1 MFLLEVREVAK
12 NHAGYGYANTISF
25 KLPKGQKLAIAGET
39 GSGKTTLL
47 KLIAGLLEP
56 NTGSVHFNGERV
68 LMPSEQL
75 IPGHPKIAFL
85 SQHFELRNNYRVEEL
100 LDMARKIP
108 EARANHIYKI
118 CRIEHLFARKTNQIS
133 GGEKQRIVLAQ
144 LLTTEPSLL
153 LLDEPF
159 SNLDKIHK
167 QIMQDV
173 IADITTHF
181 DTTCIL
187 VSHDAADLLP
197 WANRMLLVKDGA
209 VIRDDNPDTIFYAP
223 SNEYEAALLGT
234 CNCISAAMFPAI
246 KSLVPN
252 VNLEQQLFIRPSQLL
267 LEKPAV
273 NGLQGIV
280 SNVFFMGSHYMVQ
293 VQLDGLVLQVASF
306 EPGITLGETYGV
318 RLRRNA
324 KYQVL

>member
-12 NHAGYGYANTISF
+12 NHAGGGNANTISF
-25 KLPKGQKLAIAGET
+25 TLPKGQKLAIAGET

-56 NTGSVHFNGERV
+56 NSGSVHFNGERV

-108 EARANHIYKI
+108 EARAQHIYKV
-118 CRIEHLFARKTNQIS
+118 CRIEHLLSRKTNQIS

-173 IADITTHF
+173 IADIAMHF

-197 WANRMLLVKDGA
+197 WANRMLLIKDGA

-223 SNEYEAALLGT
+223 DNEYEAALLGT

-246 KSLVPN
+246 TTLVPN
-252 VNLEQQLFIRPSQLL
+252 ANIEQQIFIRPSQIV
-267 LEKPAV
+267 LEKPDTA
-273 NGLQGIV
+273 GLQGKVIAV
-280 SNVFFMGSHYMVQ
+280 SFMGSHYLVQ
-293 VQLDGLVLQVASF
+293 VQLEGLVLQVASF
-306 EPGITLGETYGV
+306 EPGITVGETYTV
-318 RLRRNA
+318 RLRENA
-324 KYQVL
+324 KYQLL

>member
-12 NHAGYGYANTISF
+12 NHAGGDYANTISF
-25 KLPKGQKLAIAGET
+25 ALPKGQKLAIAGET

-47 KLIAGLLEP
+47 KVIAGLLEP
-56 NTGSVHFNGERV
+56 NTGSVHFNGERI

-118 CRIEHLFARKTNQIS
+118 CRIEHLLTRKTNQIS
-133 GGEKQRIVLAQ
+133 GGEKQRIVLAK

-159 SNLDKIHK
+159 SNLDKMHK
-167 QIMQDV
+167 QIMQVV
-173 IADITTHF
+173 IADIATHF

-197 WANRMLLVKDGA
+197 WANRMLLIKDGA
-209 VIRDDNPDTIFYAP
+209 IIRDDKPATIFYNP
-223 SNEYEAALLGT
+223 QTIYEAELLGT
-234 CNCISAAMFPAI
+234 CNCISADQFPAI
-246 KSLVPN
+246 KRLIPDATK
-252 VNLEQQLFIRPSQLL
+252 EQMLFIRPSQLSL
-267 LEKPAV
+267 QNYTGIGLECIV
-273 NGLQGIV
+273 TGIA
-280 SNVFFMGSHYMVQ
+280 FCGSHYLIKVQ
-293 VQLDGLVLQVASF
+293 IDELSIQVGSF
-306 EPGITLGETYGV
+306 
-318 RLRRNA
+318 NA
-324 KYQVL
+324 DYEIGGAYQVFLK

>member
-1 MFLLEVREVAK
+1 
-12 NHAGYGYANTISF
+12 
-25 KLPKGQKLAIAGET
+25 
-39 GSGKTTLL
+39 
-47 KLIAGLLEP
+47 
-56 NTGSVHFNGERV
+56 
-68 LMPSEQL
+68 MPSEQL

-108 EARANHIYKI
+108 AARANHIYQI
-118 CRIEHLFARKTNQIS
+118 CRIEHLLTRKTNQIS

-173 IADITTHF
+173 IADIATHF
-181 DTTCIL
+181 DTTCVL

-197 WANRMLLVKDGA
+197 WANRMLLIKEGA
-209 VIRDDNPDTIFYAP
+209 VIRDDAPAAIFYAP
-223 SNEYEAALLGT
+223 QNEYEARLLGT
-234 CNCISAAMFPAI
+234 CNCIPVSMFPRI
-246 KSLVPN
+246 
-252 VNLEQQLFIRPSQLL
+252 QQLITDANTDQQIYIRPSQLL
-267 LEKPAV
+267 LEKPTG

-280 SNVFFMGSHYMVQ
+280 TGVLFMGSHYMVQ
-293 VQLDGLVLQVASF
+293 LQIDGLVLEVSAF
-306 EPGITLGETYGV
+306 EPGITLGETYSV
-318 RLRRNA
+318 RLRDNA
-324 KYQVL
+324 QYHLL

>member
-12 NHAGYGYANTISF
+12 NHAGDTVHQTISF
-25 KLPKGQKLAIAGET
+25 ALPKGQKLAIAGET

-47 KLIAGLLEP
+47 KVIAGLLEP
-56 NTGSVHFNGERV
+56 TTGSVLFNGERI

-108 EARANHIYKI
+108 AARANHIYKI
-118 CRIEHLFARKTNQIS
+118 CRIEHLLSRKTNQIS

-173 IADITTHF
+173 IADIATHF

-197 WANRMLLVKDGA
+197 WANRMVLIKDGA
-209 VIRDDNPDTIFYAP
+209 IIRDDNPDAIFYAP
-223 SNEYEAALLGT
+223 NNEYEAALLGT
-234 CNCISAAMFPAI
+234 CNCISAAMFPSI
-246 KSLVPN
+246 TTLVPTAN
-252 VNLEQQLFIRPSQLL
+252 IEQQIFIRPSQLI
-267 LEKPAV
+267 LEKTAAA
-273 NGLQGIV
+273 GLQGKVTNV
-280 SNVFFMGSHYMVQ
+280 SFMGNHYMVAI
-293 VQLDGLVLQVASF
+293 QLDGLVLQVASF
-306 EPGITLGETYGV
+306 EPGITVGENYTV
-318 RLRRNA
+318 SLRKNA
-324 KYQVL
+324 IYHML

>member
-1 MFLLEVREVAK
+1 MFLLEVCGVAK
-12 NHAGYGYANTISF
+12 NHAGGSYASTISF
-25 KLPKGQKLAIAGET
+25 KIPKGQKLAIAGET

-47 KLIAGLLEP
+47 KMMAGLMEP
-56 NTGSVHFNGERV
+56 TIGSVHFNGSRI

-108 EARANHIYKI
+108 AARANHIYQI
-118 CRIEHLFARKTNQIS
+118 CRIEHLLSRKTNQIS

-159 SNLDKIHK
+159 SILDKIHK

-173 IADITTHF
+173 ISDIATHF
-181 DTTCIL
+181 DTTCVL

-197 WANRMLLVKDGA
+197 WANRMLLIKEGA
-209 VIRDDNPDTIFYAP
+209 IIRDQAPATIFYSP
-223 SNEYEAALLGT
+223 QNEYEAELLGT
-234 CNCISAAMFPAI
+234 CNCISVGLFPSI
-246 KSLVPN
+246 KALIPEAN
-252 VNLEQQLFIRPSQLL
+252 DNQQLFIRPSQLSL
-267 LEKPAV
+267 IKPSGKGFEGTIV
-273 NGLQGIV
+273 GIA
-280 SNVFFMGSHYMVQ
+280 FCGSYYLITVQ
-293 VQLDGLVLQVASF
+293 INELTLQVASLDANYTVGDGY
-306 EPGITLGETYGV
+306 EVCLKE
-318 RLRRNA
+318 NA
-324 KYQVL
+324 KYFLS

>member
-12 NHAGYGYANTISF
+12 NHAGGDYANTISF
-25 KLPKGQKLAIAGET
+25 SLLKGQKLAIAGET

-56 NTGSVHFNGERV
+56 NTGSVYFNGERV
-68 LMPSEQL
+68 VMPSEQL

-118 CRIEHLFARKTNQIS
+118 CQIEHLLARKTNQIS

-167 QIMQDV
+167 QIMQEV
-173 IADITTHF
+173 IADIAMHF

-197 WANRMLLVKDGA
+197 WANRLLIIKDGI
-209 VIRDDNPDTIFYAP
+209 VIRDDNPDSIFYAP
-223 SNEYEAALLGT
+223 SNEYEAELLGT

-246 KSLVPN
+246 TTLVAHAN
-252 VNLEQQLFIRPSQLL
+252 IEQQIFIRPSQIV
-267 LEKPAV
+267 LEKPATE
-273 NGLQGIV
+273 GLQGKVIGV
-280 SNVFFMGSHYMVQ
+280 LFMGNYYMVQ

-306 EPGITLGETYGV
+306 EPRIIVGETYTL
-318 RLRRNA
+318 RLRENA
-324 KYQVL
+324 KYHVL

>member
-12 NHAGYGYANTISF
+12 NHAGGTAHQTISF
-25 KLPKGQKLAIAGET
+25 ALPKGQKLAIAGET

-47 KLIAGLLEP
+47 KMIAGLIEP
-56 NTGSVHFNGERV
+56 TTGLVLFNADRI

-85 SQHFELRNNYRVEEL
+85 SQHFELRNNYRVEQL

-108 EARANHIYKI
+108 EVRANHIYKV
-118 CRIEHLFARKTNQIS
+118 CRIEHLLSRKTNQIS

-173 IADITTHF
+173 IADIATHF

-234 CNCISAAMFPAI
+234 CNCISAAMFPTI
-246 KSLVPN
+246 KTLVPSAN
-252 VNLEQQLFIRPSQLL
+252 IEQQVFIRPSQLV
-267 LEKPAV
+267 LEKPAAA
-273 NGLQGIV
+273 GLQGKIISV
-280 SNVFFMGSHYMVQ
+280 LFMGSHYMVQ
-293 VQLDGLVLQVASF
+293 VQLDGMVLQVACF
-306 EPGITLGETYGV
+306 EPGITVGETYTV
-318 RLRRNA
+318 RLRENA
-324 KYQVL
+324 KCHVL

>member
-1 MFLLEVREVAK
+1 MFLLEVCGVAK
-12 NHAGYGYANTISF
+12 NHGGESVNATISF
-25 KLPKGQKLAIAGET
+25 GLPKGQKLAIAGET

-47 KLIAGLLEP
+47 KMMAGLMEP
-56 NTGSVHFNGERV
+56 TTGSVLFNGDRI

-100 LDMARKIP
+100 LEMANKMEP
-108 EARANHIYKI
+108 ARARYMYEI
-118 CRIEHLFARKTNQIS
+118 CRIQHLLSRKTNQIS

-173 IADITTHF
+173 ISDIATHF
-181 DTTCIL
+181 DTTCVL

-197 WANRMLLVKDGA
+197 WANRMLLIKEGA
-209 VIRDDNPDTIFYAP
+209 IIRDDHPSTIFYTP
-223 SNEYEAALLGT
+223 QNEYEAELLSA
-234 CNCISAAMFPAI
+234 CNCISVGIFPII
-246 KSLVPN
+246 KYLIPEAN
-252 VNLEQQLFIRPSQLL
+252 DNQQLFVRPSQLCL
-267 LEKPAV
+267 IKPSG
-273 NGLQGIV
+273 NGFEGTIV
-280 SNVFFMGSHYMVQ
+280 GVAFCGSHYLIKLQ
-293 VQLDGLVLQVASF
+293 INGLTLQVASLDANYTVGDRY
-306 EPGITLGETYGV
+306 EVCLKE
-318 RLRRNA
+318 NA
-324 KYQVL
+324 KYFLL

>member
-1 MFLLEVREVAK
+1 MFLLEVCGVAK
-12 NHAGYGYANTISF
+12 NHGGESVNATISF
-25 KLPKGQKLAIAGET
+25 GLPKGQKLAIAGET

-47 KLIAGLLEP
+47 KMMAGLMEP
-56 NTGSVHFNGERV
+56 TTGSVLFNGDRI

-100 LDMARKIP
+100 LEMANKMEP
-108 EARANHIYKI
+108 ARARYMCEI
-118 CRIEHLFARKTNQIS
+118 CRIQHLLSRKTNQIS

-173 IADITTHF
+173 ISDIATHF
-181 DTTCIL
+181 DTTCVL

-197 WANRMLLVKDGA
+197 WANRMLLIKEGA
-209 VIRDDNPDTIFYAP
+209 IIRDDHPSTIFYTP
-223 SNEYEAALLGT
+223 QNEYEAELLGA
-234 CNCISAAMFPAI
+234 CNCISVGIFPII
-246 KSLVPN
+246 KYLIPEAN
-252 VNLEQQLFIRPSQLL
+252 DNQQLFVRPSQLCL
-267 LEKPAV
+267 IKPSG
-273 NGLQGIV
+273 NGFEGTIV
-280 SNVFFMGSHYMVQ
+280 GVAFCGSHYLIKLQ
-293 VQLDGLVLQVASF
+293 INGLTLQVASLDANYTVGDRY
-306 EPGITLGETYGV
+306 EVCLKE
-318 RLRRNA
+318 NA
-324 KYQVL
+324 KYFLS

>member
-1 MFLLEVREVAK
+1 MFLLEVCGVAK
-12 NHAGYGYANTISF
+12 NHGGESVNATISF
-25 KLPKGQKLAIAGET
+25 GLPKGQKLAIAGET

-47 KLIAGLLEP
+47 KMMAGLMEP
-56 NTGSVHFNGERV
+56 TTGSVLFNGDRI

-100 LDMARKIP
+100 LEMANKMEP
-108 EARANHIYKI
+108 ARARYMYEI
-118 CRIEHLFARKTNQIS
+118 CRIQHLLSRKTNQIS

-173 IADITTHF
+173 IADIATHF
-181 DTTCIL
+181 DTTCVL

-197 WANRMLLVKDGA
+197 WANRMLLIKEGA
-209 VIRDDNPDTIFYAP
+209 VIRDDAPATIFYAP
-223 SNEYEAALLGT
+223 QNEYEAKLLGA
-234 CNCISAAMFPAI
+234 CNCIPVSMFSRIRQLITDA
-246 KSLVPN
+246 N
-252 VNLEQQLFIRPSQLL
+252 TDQQLYIRPSQLL
-267 LEKPAV
+267 LEKPTGK
-273 NGLQGIV
+273 GLQGTV
-280 SNVFFMGSHYMVQ
+280 TGVLFMGSHYMVHLQ
-293 VQLDGLVLQVASF
+293 IDGLVLEVSAF
-306 EPGITLGETYGV
+306 EPGITLGETYSV
-318 RLRRNA
+318 RLRDNA
-324 KYQVL
+324 QYHLL

>member
-1 MFLLEVREVAK
+1 MFLLEVCGVAK
-12 NHAGYGYANTISF
+12 NHAGGSFASTISF
-25 KLPKGQKLAIAGET
+25 EIPKGQKLAIAGET

-47 KLIAGLLEP
+47 KMMAGLLEP
-56 NTGSVHFNGERV
+56 STGSVHFNGTRI

-100 LDMARKIP
+100 LDMVRKIP
-108 EARANHIYKI
+108 AARANHIYQI
-118 CRIEHLFARKTNQIS
+118 CRIEHLLARKTNQIS

-173 IADITTHF
+173 IADIATHF
-181 DTTCIL
+181 DTTCVL

-197 WANRMLLVKDGA
+197 WANRMLLIKEGA
-209 VIRDDNPDTIFYAP
+209 VIRDDTPATIFYAP
-223 SNEYEAALLGT
+223 QNEYEAKLLGT
-234 CNCISAAMFPAI
+234 CNCINVGIFPVVKTLIPEA
-246 KSLVPN
+246 N
-252 VNLEQQLFIRPSQLL
+252 DNQQLFIRPSQLV
-267 LEKPAV
+267 LEMPIG

-280 SNVFFMGSHYMVQ
+280 TNVLFMGSHYR
-293 VQLDGLVLQVASF
+293 VQLQIDGLQLEVAGF
-306 EPGITLGETYGV
+306 EPGIIVGETYQV
-318 RLRRNA
+318 RLRENA
-324 KYQVL
+324 QYHLL

>member
-1 MFLLEVREVAK
+1 MFLLEVCGVSK
-12 NHAGYGYANTISF
+12 NHAGGSYVSTISF
-25 KLPKGQKLAIAGET
+25 EIPKGQKLAIAGET

-47 KLIAGLLEP
+47 KMMAGLMEP
-56 NTGSVHFNGERV
+56 TTGSVHFNGTRI

-108 EARANHIYKI
+108 AERANHIYQI
-118 CRIEHLFARKTNQIS
+118 CRIEHLLSRKTNQIS

-173 IADITTHF
+173 ILDIATHF
-181 DTTCIL
+181 DTTCVL

-197 WANRMLLVKDGA
+197 WANRMLLIKEGA
-209 VIRDDNPDTIFYAP
+209 VIRDDAPATIFYAP
-223 SNEYEAALLGT
+223 QNEYEAKLLGA
-234 CNCISAAMFPAI
+234 CNCINVGVFPAVKTLI
-246 KSLVPN
+246 PEANDS
-252 VNLEQQLFIRPSQLL
+252 QQLFIRPSQMI
-267 LEKPAV
+267 LERYAGK
-273 NGLQGIV
+273 GLQGIV
-280 SNVFFMGSHYMVQ
+280 TNVFFMGSHYMVQ
-293 VQLDGLVLQVASF
+293 LNMGGLVLEVSAF
-306 EPGITLGETYGV
+306 EPGILVGESYSV
-318 RLRRNA
+318 RLRDNA
-324 KYQVL
+324 QYHLL

>member
-12 NHAGYGYANTISF
+12 NHEGAAYANTISF
-25 KLPKGQKLAIAGET
+25 TLAKGQKLAIAGET

-47 KLIAGLLEP
+47 KLIAGLIEP
-56 NTGSVHFNGERV
+56 NTGTVHFNGERV

-108 EARANHIYKI
+108 AARANHIYKI
-118 CRIEHLFARKTNQIS
+118 CRIEHLLARKTNQIS

-173 IADITTHF
+173 IADIASHF

-197 WANRMLLVKDGA
+197 WANRMLLIKDGA
-209 VIRDDNPDTIFYAP
+209 IIRDDKPDAIFYAP

-234 CNCISAAMFPAI
+234 CNCISAAMFSAVTT
-246 KSLVPN
+246 LVPDAN
-252 VNLEQQLFIRPSQLL
+252 IDQQIFIRPSQIV
-267 LEKPAV
+267 LEKTAA
-273 NGLQGIV
+273 GLQGKVV
-280 SNVFFMGSHYMVQ
+280 SVLFMGSYYMVQ
-293 VQLDGLVLQVASF
+293 VQLDGLFLQVASF
-306 EPGITLGETYGV
+306 EPGIIVGETYAV
-318 RLRRNA
+318 RLRENA
-324 KYQVL
+324 KYHVL

>member
-1 MFLLEVREVAK
+1 MFLLEVCEVAK
-12 NHAGYGYANTISF
+12 NHAGGTQEHTISF
-25 KLPKGQKLAIAGET
+25 ALPKGQKLAIAGET

-47 KLIAGLLEP
+47 KMIAGLLEP
-56 NTGSVHFNGERV
+56 TTGSVFFNGERI

-100 LDMARKIP
+100 LDMARKIS
-108 EARANHIYKI
+108 EARAHHIYKV
-118 CRIEHLFARKTNQIS
+118 CRIEHLLSRKTNQIS

-173 IADITTHF
+173 IADIATHF

-197 WANRMLLVKDGA
+197 WANRMVLIKNGA
-209 VIRDDNPDTIFYAP
+209 IIRDDNPAAIFYAP
-223 SNEYEAALLGT
+223 NNEYEAALLGT
-234 CNCISAAMFPAI
+234 CNCISAAMFPII
-246 KSLVPN
+246 KLLVPTIQ
-252 VNLEQQLFIRPSQLL
+252 LEQQLFIRPSQLI
-267 LEKPAV
+267 LEKPAAT
-273 NGLQGIV
+273 GLQGKV
-280 SNVFFMGSHYMVQ
+280 TDVLFMGSYYLVALQM
-293 VQLDGLVLQVASF
+293 DGLKMLVASF
-306 EPGITLGETYGV
+306 EPGITVGETYNV
-318 RLRRNA
+318 SLKKDA
-324 KYQVL
+324 IFHIL

>member
-1 MFLLEVREVAK
+1 MFLLEVCGVAK
-12 NHAGYGYANTISF
+12 NHGGESVNATISF
-25 KLPKGQKLAIAGET
+25 GLPKGQKLAIAGET

-47 KLIAGLLEP
+47 KMMAGLMEP
-56 NTGSVHFNGERV
+56 TTGSVLFNGDRI

-100 LDMARKIP
+100 LEMANKMEP
-108 EARANHIYKI
+108 ARARYMYEI
-118 CRIEHLFARKTNQIS
+118 CRIQHLLSRKTNQIS

-173 IADITTHF
+173 ISDIATHF
-181 DTTCIL
+181 DTTCVL

-197 WANRMLLVKDGA
+197 WANRMLLIKEGA
-209 VIRDDNPDTIFYAP
+209 IIRDDHPSNIFYTP
-223 SNEYEAALLGT
+223 QNEYEAELLGA
-234 CNCISAAMFPAI
+234 CNCISVGIFPII
-246 KSLVPN
+246 KYLIPEAN
-252 VNLEQQLFIRPSQLL
+252 DNQQLFVRPSQLCL
-267 LEKPAV
+267 IKPSG
-273 NGLQGIV
+273 NGFEGTIV
-280 SNVFFMGSHYMVQ
+280 GVAFCGSHYLIKLQ
-293 VQLDGLVLQVASF
+293 INGLTLQVASLDANYTVGDRY
-306 EPGITLGETYGV
+306 EVCLKE
-318 RLRRNA
+318 NA
-324 KYQVL
+324 KYFLL

>member
-1 MFLLEVREVAK
+1 MFLLEVCGVAK
-12 NHAGYGYANTISF
+12 NHAGGSYASTISF
-25 KLPKGQKLAIAGET
+25 EIPKGQKLAIAGET

-47 KLIAGLLEP
+47 KMMAGLIEP
-56 NTGSVHFNGERV
+56 TTGSVHFNGTRI

-108 EARANHIYKI
+108 AARANHIYQI
-118 CRIEHLFARKTNQIS
+118 CRIEHLLARKTNQIS

-173 IADITTHF
+173 IADIATHF
-181 DTTCIL
+181 DTTCVL

-197 WANRMLLVKDGA
+197 WANRMLLIKEGA
-209 VIRDDNPDTIFYAP
+209 VIRDDAPATIFYAP
-223 SNEYEAALLGT
+223 QNEYEAKLLGA
-234 CNCISAAMFPAI
+234 CNCISVSMFPRIRQLITDA
-246 KSLVPN
+246 N
-252 VNLEQQLFIRPSQLL
+252 TDQQLYIRPSQLL
-267 LEKPAV
+267 LEKPTG
-273 NGLQGIV
+273 NGLQGIITG
-280 SNVFFMGSHYMVQ
+280 SLFMGSHYMVQ
-293 VQLDGLVLQVASF
+293 LQIDGLVLEVSAF
-306 EPGITLGETYGV
+306 EPGITLGETYSV
-318 RLRRNA
+318 RLRDNA
-324 KYQVL
+324 QYHLL

>member
-1 MFLLEVREVAK
+1 MFLLEVCGVAK
-12 NHAGYGYANTISF
+12 NHAGGSYASTISF
-25 KLPKGQKLAIAGET
+25 KIPKGQKLAIAGET

-47 KLIAGLLEP
+47 KMMAGLMEP
-56 NTGSVHFNGERV
+56 TTGSVHFNGSRI

-108 EARANHIYKI
+108 AARANHIYQI
-118 CRIEHLFARKTNQIS
+118 CRIEHLLSRKTNQIS

-144 LLTTEPSLL
+144 LLTTEPALL

-173 IADITTHF
+173 ISDIATHF
-181 DTTCIL
+181 DTTCVL

-197 WANRMLLVKDGA
+197 WANRMLLIKEGA
-209 VIRDDNPDTIFYAP
+209 IIRDDAPATIFYTP
-223 SNEYEAALLGT
+223 QNEYEAELLGA
-234 CNCISAAMFPAI
+234 CNCI
-246 KSLVPN
+246 N
-252 VNLEQQLFIRPSQLL
+252 VGFFSGVKALIAEANDNQQLFIRPSQLSL
-267 LEKPAV
+267 IKPT
-273 NGLQGIV
+273 GIGFEGTIV
-280 SNVFFMGSHYMVQ
+280 GVAFCGSHYLITLQ
-293 VQLDGLVLQVASF
+293 INELTLQVASLDAAYTVGDRY
-306 EPGITLGETYGV
+306 EVSLKE
-318 RLRRNA
+318 NA
-324 KYQVL
+324 KYLLL